1 MKKRKIKELAVQN
14 VLANMY
20 REQGWGVRREVE
32 TNVGFIDLLVW
43 KPKKG
48 GGVEKCLIEVKE
60 RGGLKGAI
68 GQVEMY
74 SRYEKSD
81 RLAIIYFSYDGRDR
95 VIDDEYYSVKSYGTF
110 KDGGQVIEIESVNRI
125 LDIGLVY
132 AEQDRLDKVNEVN
145 EVNNKDRVDIK
156 EEEVC
161 LEMME
166 SSEVMDLMQRYEMGK
181 EIPEEYG
188 GMSFDSIMW

>member
-32 TNVGFIDLLVW
+32 TKVGFIDLLVW

-48 GGVEKCLIEVKE
+48 GGIEKCLIEVKE

-81 RLAIIYFSYDGRDR
+81 RLAIIYFSYDGGDR
-95 VIDDEYYSVKSYGTF
+95 VIDDNYYNVRSYGTL
-110 KDGGQVIEIESVNRI
+110 KDSGQVIEIESVNRI

-132 AEQDRLDKVNEVN
+132 AEQDRLDKVNKVN
-145 EVNNKDRVDIK
+145 VVNVVDIK

-166 SSEVMDLMQRYEMGK
+166 SSEVMDLIQRYEMGK